1 MGARG
6 AVRSGYR
13 PKFDF
18 SGLDAQP
25 QSASDM
31 TTQGQ
36 AGMDSAR
43 ALLGDQNIQ
52 GEARTAALSDYR
64 AAKEMR
70 KAGMFAEAF
79 GEASKKQAMG
89 ALSGND
95 ICRAPAGALQISS
108 RQESRMDRT
117 MGKAIRRFG
126 SDSASDMAGTFG
138 KDYTSGKAI
147 SADQR
152 ASQTERLRAKMQMRD
167 DALKAAGGKRFNEI
181 TGTGEEADAQRQAAL
196 MAKKMDRRI
205 NRQLGRAAGKFGAD
219 TAAEL
224 ASRVGVDREKRKR
237 HQQDQLQE
245 GT

>member
-52 GEARTAALSDYR
+52 GEARTAARSDFR
-64 AAKEMR
+64 AAKDLR

-89 ALSGND
+89 ALSGKD
-95 ICRAPAGALQISS
+95 TS

-196 MAKKMDRRI
+196 LAKKMDRKI

-237 HQQDQLQE
+237 HQQEQLQE
-245 GT
+245 GA

>member
-36 AGMDSAR
+36 ADMDSAR
-43 ALLGDQNIQ
+43 ALLGDKSIQ
-52 GEARTAALSDYR
+52 GEARTAARSDYR
-64 AAKEMR
+64 AAKDMR

-89 ALSGND
+89 ALSGKD
-95 ICRAPAGALQISS
+95 PARGQ
-108 RQESRMDRT
+108 SRMDRT

-126 SDSASDMAGTFG
+126 SDSASDMASAFG
-138 KDYTSGKAI
+138 KDYTGGKEI

-167 DALKAAGGKRFNEI
+167 DALKAAGGKRFNQI

-224 ASRVGVDREKRKR
+224 ASHAGVDRAKRER
-237 HQQDQLQE
+237 HQQDRLQQ
-245 GT
+245 GA